1 MDYDWTDSSNNFR
14 HVHLNKFEEKCY
26 RMATEDPDCPSFYE
40 YGMDGYSEYCED
52 IRKHL
57 QPYAD
62 LCGLSNES
70 VNRIFEKYFMRKD

>member
-1 MDYDWTDSSNNFR
+1 MDYDWTDSSNDVR
-14 HVHLNKFEEKCY
+14 HIYLNKFEENCY

-40 YGMDGYSEYCED
+40 YGIDSYSEYCED
-52 IRKHL
+52 ARKHL

-62 LCGLSNES
+62 LCGLSTES